1 MRILATVLAIA
12 LATPAFAHDFM
23 VGSIHID
30 HPVARATTPM
40 AQASGGFMTITN
52 RGDQPDRL
60 IAAASDA
67 SARTEIH
74 LTENDDGVMRMR
86 EVEGIEIAPGETVEL
101 KPGSFHVMFIG
112 ITAPFNEGETRTA
125 TLTFENA
132 GEVEVTFNIE
142 QISGGMSHADHGDH
156 SGMDHG
162 SDDGMDHSGMDHGH
176 DHGSFWSFLPWVD

>member
-1 MRILATVLAIA
+1 MRILMTVLAMA
-12 LATPAFAHDFM
+12 LATPALAHEFM
-23 VGSIHID
+23 LGDLHID

-40 AQASGGFMTITN
+40 AQASGGFMTIHN

-60 IAAASDA
+60 IAATSDA

-74 LTENDDGVMRMR
+74 LTEDDNGVMRMR
-86 EVEGIEIAPGETVEL
+86 EVEGIEIPAGEMVEL

-112 ITAPFNEGETRTA
+112 INEPFNEGDTRTA
-125 TLTFENA
+125 VLTFEKA

-142 QISGGMSHADHGDH
+142 QISGGMDHSGHGHGDH
-156 SGMDHG
+156 SGHG
-162 SDDGMDHSGMDHGH
+162 GMDHSEMDHGH